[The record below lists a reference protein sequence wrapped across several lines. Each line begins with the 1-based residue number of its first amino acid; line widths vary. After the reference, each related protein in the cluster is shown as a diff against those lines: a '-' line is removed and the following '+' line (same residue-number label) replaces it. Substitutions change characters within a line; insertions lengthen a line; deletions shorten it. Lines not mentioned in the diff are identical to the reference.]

1 MNIVTNN
8 APRQLI
14 NGFEL
19 SDKEREEFDYLGE
32 DELCESVFFKYKGV
46 IYDLNEFMRIT
57 DTMTLHDSQLK
68 EWHGYMADSYFSGIL
83 VRYIER
89 DEEVIVGQFFS

>member
-19 SDKEREEFDYLGE
+19 SDKERQEFDYLTD
-32 DELCESVFFKYKGV
+32 DELCESVFFKYKGEL
-46 IYDLNEFMRIT
+46 YNLGEFMVVT
-57 DTMTLHDSQLK
+57 STMVLHDSQLK

-89 DEEVIVGQFFS
+89 DEEIIVGQFFS

>member
-1 MNIVTNN
+1 MDIVTNN

-19 SDKEREEFDYLGE
+19 SDKERQEFDYLTD
-32 DELCESVFFKYKGV
+32 DELCESVFFKYKGD
-46 IYDLNEFMRIT
+46 IYDLGEFMRIT
-57 DTMTLHDSQLK
+57 DTMTLHDNQLK
-68 EWHGYMADSYFSGIL
+68 EWDGYMADSYFSGIL

-89 DEEVIVGQFFS
+89 DEEIVVGQFFS